1 MIICDTREQ
10 KNQNVLAYFKKQNI
24 PYITKKLDTGDY
36 MDSDRMD
43 ITIDRKR
50 NLQELCQNLCTKDDS
65 RFWREIRRAKQ
76 SGIKMIILCEHGGKI
91 RSIRDVADWK
101 SKYTMI
107 TGKQLMEEI
116 YRVHIAYGVE
126 FVFCDKRSTGRKIME
141 LLQ

>member
-65 RFWREIRRAKQ
+65 RFWREIRRSKQ
-76 SGIKMIILCEHGGKI
+76 SGIKMIILCEHGEKI
-91 RSIRDVADWK
+91 KSIRDVADWK
-101 SKYTMI
+101 SKYTRI

>member
-101 SKYTMI
+101 SKYTRI